1 MSLVRFRS
9 EAPICGRSS
18 SGRAPP
24 CQGGGSE
31 FEPRRPLQKAVNPW
45 VRGFFAGFSPPPASA
60 AVCAAQFAAAQGAH
74 GRAHAGT
81 SHGRKH
87 AAFEK
92 NYASACCH
100 RPITVHAPNSSAVHG
115 AHREAASAGKSAAY
129 AIRCSRR
136 AWAGTSVF
144 ALPPAGTWACASA
157 AAVRPACRS
166 RRDGLQ
172 EEESARRGG
181 AEGFAVLRENCFQN
195 WKFEGYTVLTCKNV
209 GFRRQSG

>member
-1 MSLVRFRS
+1 MRGKVRHT
-9 EAPICGRSS
+9 P
-18 SGRAPP
+18 
-24 CQGGGSE
+24 
-31 FEPRRPLQKAVNPW
+31 
-45 VRGFFAGFSPPPASA
+45 
-60 AVCAAQFAAAQGAH
+60 
-74 GRAHAGT
+74 
-81 SHGRKH
+81 
-87 AAFEK
+87 
-92 NYASACCH
+92 
-100 RPITVHAPNSSAVHG
+100 SAVH
-115 AHREAASAGKSAAY
+115 AARRWGQVRRFCQQ
-129 AIRCSRR
+129 IGIFGSRR